1 MANILMTGT
10 YAVKVSITLLTK
22 DDEDNII
29 EVTHPMEALK
39 KAGLEEFIA
48 SFSLT
53 PFECTNIAY
62 NSIGRVSR
70 IEVKQLEI

>member
-10 YAVKVSITLLTK
+10 YAVKVSITLL